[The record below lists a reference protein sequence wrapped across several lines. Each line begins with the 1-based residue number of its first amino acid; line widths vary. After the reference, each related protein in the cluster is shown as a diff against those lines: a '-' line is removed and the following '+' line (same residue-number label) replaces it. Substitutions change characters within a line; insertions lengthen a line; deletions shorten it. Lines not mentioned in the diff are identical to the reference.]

1 MSEYKRLFMV
11 MYGRHKFDIGF
22 LFLGKNIDVVVKRL
36 EGKYQSNKELPRRVE
51 EIIQN
56 KLKDYFDY
64 SGQIKYN

>member
-1 MSEYKRLFMV
+1 MV